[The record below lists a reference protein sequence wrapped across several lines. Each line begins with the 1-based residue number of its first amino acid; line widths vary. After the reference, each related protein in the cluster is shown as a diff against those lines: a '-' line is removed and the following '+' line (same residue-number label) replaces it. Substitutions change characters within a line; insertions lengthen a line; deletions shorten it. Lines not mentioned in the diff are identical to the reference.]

1 MRHLALVAFAV
12 ALAAAP
18 AVRAQHQLV
27 DPDTVVEL
35 DTTLVEVPVI
45 VSEPGGRYVTDLT
58 AGDFTIFENGERQRV
73 DFFAATEQPINVALV
88 LDTSGSTRDRLEKI
102 KAAALAFVGQL
113 RPHDRVA
120 IVTFEEDV
128 RVLLP
133 LTSDRGRLREALAG
147 LTPGHFTQVYEAVQ
161 AVAEDVL
168 GGVEGRKAA
177 IVFTDGVDTASYT
190 TFESSLA
197 EVSRRQIIV
206 YPIRYNTRPDVEAR
220 IEERGDDVDE
230 ARAALAEAYRVADS
244 YLRELASRSGGV
256 VRSADRIEDIDAAFA
271 AIAAELRHQYL
282 IGYYPPRAG
291 DAGDRRITVTVSR
304 PGVVVRSRQGYQAV
318 GKK

>member
-1 MRHLALVAFAV
+1 MRYLALVAVAV
-12 ALAAAP
+12 VLTAAP

-27 DPDTVVEL
+27 EPDTVVEL

-102 KAAALAFVGQL
+102 KEAALAFVGQL
-113 RPHDRVA
+113 RSHDRVA
-120 IVTFEEDV
+120 IVTFEEEV

-133 LTSDRGRLREALAG
+133 LTSDRGRLRDALRG
-147 LTPGHFTQVYEAVQ
+147 LAPGNFTQVYEAVQ
-161 AVAEDVL
+161 TVAEGVL

-190 TFESSLA
+190 TFEASLA
-197 EVSRRQIIV
+197 EISLQQIIV

-220 IEERGDDVDE
+220 IEARGGETDE
-230 ARAALAEAYRVADS
+230 IRASLAEAYRVADS

-271 AIAAELRHQYL
+271 SIAAELRHQYL

-291 DAGDRRITVTVSR
+291 DAGDRRIRVEVSR
-304 PGVVVRSRQGYQAV
+304 PGVVVRSRQGYRSVA
-318 GKK
+318 KN